1 MNKAKVNQLV
11 YQDITEH
18 LINEFKEL
26 GFNEVIVYIVDNYV
40 IKDDLCLDEKLRN
53 SIQRRMDQS
62 KHFRIGAEI
71 PNIVIPDSTGKEV
84 DLQDINSEKTLIIFY
99 ASWCPHCQ
107 RLLPKVNNFFRKQ
120 EEMKLKILAISLDTS
135 KTDWLNFIRK
145 NNFNW
150 INVSDLKGGYGN
162 AVQDYYIYATPTM
175 FLVNDK
181 KEIIAVPTNIEDI
194 KKYFN

>member
-62 KHFRIGAEI
+62 KRFRIGAEM
-71 PNIVIPDSTGKEV
+71 
-84 DLQDINSEKTLIIFY
+84 LFRIII
-99 ASWCPHCQ
+99 SM
-107 RLLPKVNNFFRKQ
+107 LPRQCF
-120 EEMKLKILAISLDTS
+120 
-135 KTDWLNFIRK
+135 W
-145 NNFNW
+145 
-150 INVSDLKGGYGN
+150 
-162 AVQDYYIYATPTM
+162 
-175 FLVNDK
+175 
-181 KEIIAVPTNIEDI
+181 
-194 KKYFN
+194 